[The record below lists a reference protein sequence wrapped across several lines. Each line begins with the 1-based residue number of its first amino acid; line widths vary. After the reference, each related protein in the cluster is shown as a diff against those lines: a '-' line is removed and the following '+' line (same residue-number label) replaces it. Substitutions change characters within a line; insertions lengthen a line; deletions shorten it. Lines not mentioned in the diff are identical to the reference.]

1 MESRWLDLPKLCSKQ
16 EPLAVTRRM
25 SKRDMIRRVGKIAP
39 WYLNFLVRHSEQ
51 QCWFV
56 FMHWRRPSDS
66 KSFFCAQGTTSNGVG
81 SHESPQAEEGTS
93 QKEPQYLF
101 VHICGICI
109 SLPWFIL

>member
-1 MESRWLDLPKLCSKQ
+1 MAGPAKALQQTGTAGRHK
-16 EPLAVTRRM
+16 ANV
-25 SKRDMIRRVGKIAP
+25 KRDMIRRVGKIAP

-51 QCWFV
+51 QCWWFSCIGDV
-56 FMHWRRPSDS
+56 LQIL
-66 KSFFCAQGTTSNGVG
+66 KVFFCAQGTTSNGVG